1 MEPRAARAQHG
12 RHPGPSVHPQGCV
25 SSPASLPSPVICSVL
40 DSHGPNAQF
49 LSDLSDL
56 ALKAS
61 CKLMICPRVENRN
74 DRWIQVG
81 EEQPWARGA
90 AQAPSPTPALGS
102 GLCGSR
108 PASVSLEKLGR
119 LPGLRVGVRPGGA
132 LFSHGLHRSVC
143 PASPQGLWL
152 RQSPPPAGSP
162 RDLLPARGLGEGLL
176 PCPPRACG
184 ASPFSMRDRG
194 GHRGLFFSP
203 SQDEMEFGYTEAP
216 HKAFPVVFDSPRNRG
231 LKDFP
236 YKRILV
242 CGKVQSAATVGACPC
257 GTHCAVLPGP
267 SPSGAAKGRRRGA
280 LASGELGGGLGR
292 SM

>member
-1 MEPRAARAQHG
+1 MVPPSSQDGARA
-12 RHPGPSVHPQGCV
+12 RYSV
-25 SSPASLPSPVICSVL
+25 S
-40 DSHGPNAQF
+40 
-49 LSDLSDL
+49 
-56 ALKAS
+56 
-61 CKLMICPRVENRN
+61 R
-74 DRWIQVG
+74 
-81 EEQPWARGA
+81 EQPWARGA

-162 RDLLPARGLGEGLL
+162 RELLPARGLGEGLL
-176 PCPPRACG
+176 PCPPRAWG

-194 GHRGLFFSP
+194 GHRGLFLSP

-216 HKAFPVVFDSPRNRG
+216 HKAFPVVFDSPRISFSN
-231 LKDFP
+231 
-236 YKRILV
+236 
-242 CGKVQSAATVGACPC
+242 A
-257 GTHCAVLPGP
+257 
-267 SPSGAAKGRRRGA
+267 
-280 LASGELGGGLGR
+280 
-292 SM
+292 